1 MHYNP
6 CTNLSTENKQ
16 KIRLKKHV
24 SQKHVSQKSLNCTK
38 DDSRDIKVMEI
49 KGDTAKISERVMVE
63 ITKHMENVFGEFK
76 EDATKQV
83 MFLMKQIIRKATE
96 DTNKS

>member
-1 MHYNP
+1 
-6 CTNLSTENKQ
+6 
-16 KIRLKKHV
+16 
-24 SQKHVSQKSLNCTK
+24 
-38 DDSRDIKVMEI
+38 MEI